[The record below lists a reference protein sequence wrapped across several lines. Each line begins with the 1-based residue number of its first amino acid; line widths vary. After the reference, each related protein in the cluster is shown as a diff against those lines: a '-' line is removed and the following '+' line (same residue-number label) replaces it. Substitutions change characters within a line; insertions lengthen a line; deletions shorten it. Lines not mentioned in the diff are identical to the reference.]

1 VCPLT
6 DVLSGRA
13 GTFGLRGDVRGRVGA
28 AARSVQRAGTPRS
41 SVAELDV
48 GTLRLA
54 RAGDAKAQRRFV
66 EHHARVVFH
75 LLSRMLHPAGRGA
88 MVEDLAQETMVR
100 AVGALPRFE
109 PSGAAK
115 LSTWVLTIA
124 SRLALKELRRP
135 RAAAATELD
144 ASTEHGPEHEL
155 RAHRMRDR
163 LQAVVAGMSPEL
175 RAAFV
180 LSGAHGLTPTE
191 IAGAL
196 EIPVAT
202 VRTRLHRAR
211 TLVRDAWREEG
222 EP

>member
-1 VCPLT
+1 
-6 DVLSGRA
+6 
-13 GTFGLRGDVRGRVGA
+13 VGA
-28 AARSVQRAGTPRS
+28 AAKSVQRAGTPRS
-41 SVAELDV
+41 VVVELDG
-48 GTLRLA
+48 GTLSLA
-54 RAGDAKAQRRFV
+54 RGGDAKAQRRFV

-75 LLSRMLHPAGRGA
+75 LLSRMLQPAGRGA

-100 AVGALPRFE
+100 AVGALARFE
-109 PSGAAK
+109 PRGTAK

-124 SRLALKELRRP
+124 SRLALRELRRP
-135 RAAAATELD
+135 RAAVVDDVPATTD
-144 ASTEHGPEHEL
+144 HGPEHEL

-163 LQAVVAGMSPEL
+163 LHMAVAAMSPEL

-191 IAGAL
+191 IAGVL

-211 TLVRDAWREEG
+211 ALVRDAWREEG

>member
-1 VCPLT
+1 M
-6 DVLSGRA
+6 
-13 GTFGLRGDVRGRVGA
+13 GA
-28 AARSVQRAGTPRS
+28 AARSVARAKTPRS
-41 SVAELDV
+41 AVAELDLR
-48 GTLRLA
+48 TLQLA
-54 RAGDAKAQRRFV
+54 RGGDAKAQRRFV

-109 PSGAAK
+109 PEGAAK

-124 SRLALKELRRP
+124 SRLALRELRRP
-135 RAAAATELD
+135 RAAASEVD

-163 LQAVVAGMSPEL
+163 LQVVVAAMSPEL

-180 LSGAHGLTPTE
+180 LSGAHGLTPGE
-191 IAGAL
+191 IADAL

-211 TLVRDAWREEG
+211 TLVRDAWQEEG
-222 EP
+222 ES